1 MEIFVSAGDASSE
14 MHAAQAV
21 SELQKLLKEKNP
33 ESSLKVFGLVGDKL
47 QDLGAKPLMHTK
59 EFSVGGGP
67 LEVIGKLPKRMKL
80 ENLLEDYLS
89 QNKVSGALLVDNGEI
104 NLRLASLLNFFN
116 VPVIYYIPPKVWVW
130 RQSRLI
136 PMAYHVKKVLGILPF
151 ERKLYEEWEIPFQYV
166 GNPLLDEVDYKMTEK
181 EARDALNIDG
191 SHPIVS
197 VLLGSRHSEVR
208 FHTDL
213 FLKAIIQF
221 HESLKTS
228 APENLKN
235 PTYVFPVPK
244 TIDVTELTKKI
255 TDVLAPLHIDFRI
268 YKEKSHECMRVS
280 RAALIKSGTSTL
292 EGALIGCPMVVAYQ
306 SGLFA
311 AFMFHN
317 ILRYKDHVSLANLI
331 LAHKEKPAVEEFILE
346 KCTVKNLSEGLLKI
360 YLDGSFRT
368 EQINRLRTTE
378 ERLQCPTALGKSP
391 STAVAKEMLETF
403 KKSEDVNRA

>member
-151 ERKLYEEWEIPFQYV
+151 
-166 GNPLLDEVDYKMTEK
+166 
-181 EARDALNIDG
+181 
-191 SHPIVS
+191 
-197 VLLGSRHSEVR
+197 
-208 FHTDL
+208 
-213 FLKAIIQF
+213 
-221 HESLKTS
+221 
-228 APENLKN
+228 
-235 PTYVFPVPK
+235 
-244 TIDVTELTKKI
+244 
-255 TDVLAPLHIDFRI
+255 
-268 YKEKSHECMRVS
+268 
-280 RAALIKSGTSTL
+280 
-292 EGALIGCPMVVAYQ
+292 
-306 SGLFA
+306 
-311 AFMFHN
+311 
-317 ILRYKDHVSLANLI
+317 
-331 LAHKEKPAVEEFILE
+331 
-346 KCTVKNLSEGLLKI
+346 
-360 YLDGSFRT
+360 
-368 EQINRLRTTE
+368 
-378 ERLQCPTALGKSP
+378 
-391 STAVAKEMLETF
+391 
-403 KKSEDVNRA
+403 